1 MTFTQALDWL
11 NSTQFTC
18 IKLGLENTQR
28 LLDAVG
34 NPERHLR
41 FIHVAGTNG
50 KGSVC
55 AMLDACL
62 RASGYRTGLYTSPH
76 LVDFR
81 ERVRLNGTMISQED
95 TADGLTRL
103 RETALN
109 WDHEPTFFELSTV
122 LAIDFFKRSHC
133 DVVVLETG
141 MGGRLDSTNVITPL
155 VSVITPIAMDHMSW
169 LGDSIEK
176 IASEKAGIIK
186 PQVPVI
192 SSPQESAARGVLIE
206 KARTCG
212 SQLHVV
218 DKPLCTPVALPGAH
232 QLWNAAVTV
241 AALDASGL
249 NCPPEAISLGL
260 SSVQWPARFQN
271 LGDRIVIDGAHN
283 EHSAHA
289 LLSTWKEFFNDEKAT
304 IIFGAL
310 CDKNYREMLIALQEI
325 SKEFFF
331 VPVKSERGLDPEV
344 LPPCTD
350 LPSQTFPDLE
360 SAVEAALSTP
370 SPVLITGSLFL
381 AGEAL
386 ELLEQKYPDLNTL
399 GRSF

>member
-1 MTFTQALDWL
+1 MTFAQALDWL
-11 NSTQFTC
+11 NSKQFTG

-81 ERVRLNGTMISQED
+81 ERVRLNGTMISHED

-103 RETALN
+103 REATWN

-122 LAIDFFKRSHC
+122 LAIYFFKRSHC

-141 MGGRLDSTNVITPL
+141 MGGRLDSTNVVNPL

-169 LGDSIEK
+169 LGDRIEK

-186 PQVPVI
+186 PRVPVV
-192 SSPQESAARGVLIE
+192 SSPQQSAALGVLIE
-206 KARTCG
+206 KAHACG
-212 SQLHVV
+212 SELHVV
-218 DKPLCTPVALPGAH
+218 AKPLCTPVALPGAH
-232 QLWNAAVTV
+232 QLWNAAVAV

-249 NCPPEAISLGL
+249 KCPQESISQGL
-260 SSVQWPARFQN
+260 SGVQWPARFQK
-271 LGDRIVIDGAHN
+271 LSDRVVIDGAHN
-283 EHSAHA
+283 EHSAQA
-289 LLSTWKEFFNDEKAT
+289 LVSTWIEFFNDKKAT

-310 CDKNYREMLIALQEI
+310 CDKNYTEMLIALQKI
-325 SKEFFF
+325 GREFLF

-350 LPSQTFPDLE
+350 LPSRTFPDLE
-360 SAVEAALSTP
+360 SAVKTALGTTAP
-370 SPVLITGSLFL
+370 ALITGSLFL
-381 AGEAL
+381 AGESL
-386 ELLEQKYPDLNTL
+386 ELFEQKYPDLEPL
-399 GRSF
+399 GHLF

>member
-1 MTFTQALDWL
+1 
-11 NSTQFTC
+11 
-18 IKLGLENTQR
+18 
-28 LLDAVG
+28 
-34 NPERHLR
+34 
-41 FIHVAGTNG
+41 
-50 KGSVC
+50 
-55 AMLDACL
+55 
-62 RASGYRTGLYTSPH
+62 
-76 LVDFR
+76 
-81 ERVRLNGTMISQED
+81 MISEED

-103 RETALN
+103 REATWN

-186 PQVPVI
+186 PQVPVV
-192 SSPQESAARGVLIE
+192 SSPQQSAALGVLIE
-206 KARTCG
+206 KAHACG
-212 SQLHVV
+212 SQLQVV
-218 DKPLCTPVALPGAH
+218 DKPLCTQVALPGAH
-232 QLWNAAVTV
+232 QLWNAAVAE

-249 NCPPEAISLGL
+249 NCPQEAISQGL
-260 SSVQWPARFQN
+260 SNVQWPARFQR
-271 LGDRIVIDGAHN
+271 LGELVVIDGAHN
-283 EHSAHA
+283 EHSAQA
-289 LLSTWKEFFNDEKAT
+289 LVSTWIEFFNDEKAT

-310 CDKNYREMLIALQEI
+310 CDKIYTEMLIALQKI
-325 SKEFFF
+325 GREFLF

-350 LPSQTFPDLE
+350 LTSRTFPDLE
-360 SAVEAALSTP
+360 SAVKTALGTP
-370 SPVLITGSLFL
+370 APVLITGSLFL

-386 ELLEQKYPDLNTL
+386 ELFKQKYPDLNPL
-399 GRSF
+399 SRSF

>member
-1 MTFTQALDWL
+1 MTFAQALDWL
-11 NSTQFTC
+11 NSTQFTG

-41 FIHVAGTNG
+41 FLHVAGTNG

-62 RASGYRTGLYTSPH
+62 RASGLKTGLYTSPH

-81 ERVRLNGTMISQED
+81 ERVRLNGRMISREE

-103 RETALN
+103 RESTCN

-186 PQVPVI
+186 PQIPVI
-192 SSPQESAARGVLIE
+192 SSPQQSPAMGVLIE
-206 KARTCG
+206 KAHASG

-218 DKPLCTPVALPGAH
+218 NKPLCTPVALPGAH
-232 QLWNAAVTV
+232 QLWNAAVAV

-249 NCPPEAISLGL
+249 NCPTEAISQGL
-260 SSVQWPARFQN
+260 STVQWPARFQK
-271 LGDRIVIDGAHN
+271 LGERIVIDGAHN

-289 LLSTWKEFFNDEKAT
+289 LVSTWIEFFNDAKAT
-304 IIFGAL
+304 VIFGAL
-310 CDKNYREMLIALQEI
+310 SDKNYTEMLIALQDI
-325 SKEFFF
+325 SRDFLF

-350 LPSQTFPDLE
+350 LPSRTFPDLE
-360 SAVEAALSTP
+360 SAVETALRTTAP
-370 SPVLITGSLFL
+370 ILITGSLFL
-381 AGEAL
+381 AGESL
-386 ELLEQKYPDLNTL
+386 EFFEQKCPDLEPL
-399 GRSF
+399 GHLF